1 MHSLILICFYI
12 PLLQNI
18 FKLQLPADAPTPQL
32 QPHSN
37 VNLITMQL
45 TKSEVLQAVQDE
57 DNIWR
62 LFPQRKFV
70 FSLDPHQILPS
81 NLERIYKDSCL
92 WVATKDVTESNSS
105 LCKSISS
112 GRTHYINHG
121 TRYDLDFYGN
131 DPDDLYNHLVLH
143 LSHGLRCSV
152 HDGVHL
158 YLFVDRSIDEDI
170 IASMMDKIHGLRFS
184 DDSFIIYIQE
194 RPFVGRDPSKAKL

>member
-1 MHSLILICFYI
+1 MFELA
-12 PLLQNI
+12 P
-18 FKLQLPADAPTPQL
+18 DAPTPQL

-37 VNLITMQL
+37 VNLITRQL

-70 FSLDPHQILPS
+70 FSWDAHQILPS
-81 NLERIYKDSCL
+81 NLESIYKDSCL
-92 WVATKDVTESNSS
+92 WVATKDVTESNPS
-105 LCKSISS
+105 LCMSISC

-121 TRYDLDFYGN
+121 TKYNVDFFGN

-158 YLFVDRSIDEDI
+158 YLVVERSMGKDVI
-170 IASMMDKIHGLRFS
+170 SSVMDKIYGLKFHGK
-184 DDSFIIYIQE
+184 
-194 RPFVGRDPSKAKL
+194 PFKMYVTETPWVYPVKAKL